1 MGFAKQHMQEMEES
15 GNYPSSELMEKKVCT
30 NHFYDL
36 YINRKIENCG
46 EEGYCSYCKKETI
59 VHDMYDLGRDLLWKI
74 TLYYSDIDNANLYLA
89 SHFYDG
95 DDEIIPGFKRIGPY
109 VAPEENEVF
118 DSVDELMEEL
128 DLVTDGDELNEDIK
142 GMFSTEQWISKDFYE
157 EDQIVHLSILWEK
170 FCKEVTSQRRFTF
183 LAAPNYEGNDNIL
196 ERLNEIVIQQKLCR
210 VLPKGTTLY
219 RARKIKEPQEKYGFY
234 DITSAPDK
242 NSSPNRMSPAGIS
255 MFYASFDKETPMSEC
270 VGGDEPVMIIGKF
283 KTCRNLMV
291 LDLTR
296 IPENSFWMDGWQEN
310 RFLHQFN
317 KEITKPTDI
326 KDTNHLQYVPSQI
339 MTEYFRYM
347 LSTKTGTRVNG
358 IIYGSSKTAQRNI
371 VLFCNQQD
379 SRNFVERDVEIDAI
393 DMKHG

>member
-1 MGFAKQHMQEMEES
+1 MMEMEES
-15 GNYPSSELMEKKVCT
+15 GNYPSSELMGKKVCT

-36 YINRKIENCG
+36 YINRNIENGG
-46 EEGYCSYCKKETI
+46 EEGCCSYCKKKAI
-59 VHDMYDLGRDLLWKI
+59 VRDMYDLGRDLLWKI
-74 TLYYSDIDNANLYLA
+74 TMYYTDIENADLPYASDYYDDN
-89 SHFYDG
+89 
-95 DDEIIPGFKRIGPY
+95 DEIIPGLKRIGEY
-109 VAPEENEVF
+109 VAPVENEVF
-118 DSVDELMEEL
+118 DSVDELMEDL
-128 DLVTDGDELNEDIK
+128 DLVTDDDELNEDIK
-142 GMFSTEQWISKDFYE
+142 GIFSTEQWISKDFYE
-157 EDQIVHLSILWEK
+157 EDQTVHLSILWEK

-183 LAAPNYEGNDNIL
+183 LATPDYEGKDNIL
-196 ERLNEIVIQQKLCR
+196 ERLDEIVVQQELCR

-219 RARKIKEPQEKYGFY
+219 RARKIKEPKEKYDFY
-234 DITSAPDK
+234 DITSAP
-242 NSSPNRMSPAGIS
+242 NESAFPNRMSPAGIS

-283 KTCRNLMV
+283 KTCRNLLI

-310 RFLHQFN
+310 KFLHKFN

-347 LSTKTGTRVNG
+347 LRTKAGRRIDG

-379 SRNFVERDVEIDAI
+379 SENFVERDVEIDVI
-393 DMKHG
+393 NKIHG